1 MPVKDETICKSRDA
15 DKILKE
21 KREGGK
27 KTKGKR
33 KEVETNS
40 RKDIT
45 GLPQQLNDGVK
56 QYSDSVRQF
65 KATEN
70 SVNEQKEVDSS
81 RYLLEIQNQRV
92 EAFVTENDRLK
103 KQLEEKEKQR
113 AESELLC
120 SDFEKKYRELE
131 ERHLALLKD
140 TEEQE
145 NMILSLQTENDCLG
159 NENSVFLQFQ

>member
-1 MPVKDETICKSRDA
+1 M
-15 DKILKE
+15 
-21 KREGGK
+21 
-27 KTKGKR
+27 
-33 KEVETNS
+33 
-40 RKDIT
+40 
-45 GLPQQLNDGVK
+45 
-56 QYSDSVRQF
+56 QF

-81 RYLLEIQNQRV
+81 RYLLEMQTQRV

-103 KQLEEKEKQR
+103 KQLEEKEEQR

-145 NMILSLQTENDCLG
+145 NMILSLQTENDSLG
-159 NENSVFLQFQ
+159 NENSFFLQSFNEEIKRSQKISEKCLKNDQRVLYLECQSLGWQTELDSLSQRLMK